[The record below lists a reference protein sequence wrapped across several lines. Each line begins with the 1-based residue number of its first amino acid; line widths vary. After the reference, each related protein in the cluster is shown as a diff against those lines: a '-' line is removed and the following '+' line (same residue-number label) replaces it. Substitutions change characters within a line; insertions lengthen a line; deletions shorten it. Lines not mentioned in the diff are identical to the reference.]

1 MSDLRHKS
9 VHELRRL
16 KKETEQ
22 KIATLKSQVS
32 GQQERLK
39 WIDSY
44 ITEKTPR
51 EMTFEE
57 IERALGHKVIIK

>member
-9 VHELRRL
+9 VNELRRL
-16 KKETEQ
+16 KTETEQ

-39 WIDSY
+39 WINSY

>member
-9 VHELRRL
+9 VNELRRL
-16 KKETEQ
+16 KTETEK

-39 WIDSY
+39 WINSY